1 MIRPTGSWVALIT
14 PFTQDQA
21 VDIAGFCQLVDFHMA
36 HGTNGLLLCGSTGE
50 PSLLTTDEKRAI
62 YDGVLPYARGKIPI
76 FVGTTCGSTAET
88 VELSRYAQ
96 QAGAD
101 GLLLVVPPYSRP
113 PQEAIYQHFR
123 TVAEAVDLPIAIYN
137 NPSRVGVNIDAE
149 TIIRLAE
156 IPNIVADKEAIPN
169 VAQLAAIMGEV
180 GDRLHLLCCDYP
192 GYSLILPTLALGGH
206 GTANVTGNIIPEEMA
221 AMSRPWHSIEDVQR
235 SRELY
240 FRYLPLLSMMYSL
253 TSPVPVKTAVGL
265 LGLPA
270 GSVRRPLP
278 DMAPAK
284 VHQLQALLDELG
296 VTEKYRVERSHVSG
310 S

>member
-14 PFTQDQA
+14 PFTPDDA
-21 VDIAGFCQLVDFHMA
+21 VDIAGFHQLVDFHVT
-36 HGTNGLLLCGSTGE
+36 HGTDGLLLCGSTGE

-62 YDGVLPYARGKIPI
+62 FDQVLPHARDRIPV
-76 FVGTTCGSTAET
+76 FVGTTCGTTAET
-88 VELSRYAQ
+88 VELSRYARE
-96 QAGAD
+96 AGAD

-169 VAQLAAIMGEV
+169 VAQLAAIMAAV

-206 GTANVTGNIIPEEMA
+206 GSANVTGNIIPEEMA
-221 AMSRPWHSIEDVQR
+221 AMSRPWQTFEDLQQ
-235 SRELY
+235 SRALY

-253 TSPVPVKTAVGL
+253 SSPVPVKTAVGL

-278 DMAPAK
+278 DLVPDHVQRLK
-284 VHQLQALLDELG
+284 ALLVSTG
-296 VTEKYRVERSHVSG
+296 VMGKYGSG
-310 S
+310 A

>member
-1 MIRPTGSWVALIT
+1 MMRLTGSWVALIT
-14 PFTQDQA
+14 PFTEDDT
-21 VDIAGFCQLVDFHMA
+21 VDLAGFRQLIDFHLA
-36 HGTNGLLLCGSTGE
+36 HGTDGLLLCGSTGE
-50 PSLLTTDEKRAI
+50 PSLLRSDEKRAI
-62 YDGVLPYARGKIPI
+62 FDGVLPHARGRIPV

-88 VELSRYAQ
+88 VELSRHAQ

-113 PQEAIYQHFR
+113 PQDAIYAHFR

-137 NPSRVGVNIDAE
+137 NPTRVGVNIEAE

-169 VAQLAAIMGEV
+169 VAQLAAIKRAV
-180 GDRLHLLCCDYP
+180 SDRFHLLCCDFP

-221 AMSRPWHSIEDVQR
+221 AMSRPWQSFEDVQR
-235 SRELY
+235 SRALY

-270 GSVRRPLP
+270 GRVRRPLP
-278 DMAPAK
+278 DMAPEK
-284 VHQLQALLDELG
+284 VDQLKALLAELG
-296 VTEKYRVERSHVSG
+296 VTEKYGVVQ
-310 S
+310 

>member
-14 PFTQDQA
+14 PFTEDDA
-21 VDIAGFCQLVDFHMA
+21 VDVAGFHQLIDFHVA
-36 HGTNGLLLCGSTGE
+36 YGTDGLLLCGSTGE
-50 PSLLTTDEKRAI
+50 PSLLTTDEKCQI
-62 YDGVLPYARGKIPI
+62 YDEVLPYARNRIPV
-76 FVGTTCGSTAET
+76 FVGTTCGTTAQT
-88 VELSRYAQ
+88 TELSRHAHR
-96 QAGAD
+96 AGAD

-169 VAQLAAIMGEV
+169 VAQLAAIMRAV

-206 GTANVTGNIIPEEMA
+206 GSANVTGNIIPEEMA
-221 AMSRPWHSIEDVQR
+221 LMSRPWQTLEDLQR

-253 TSPVPVKTAVGL
+253 SSPVPVKTAVGL

-270 GSVRRPLP
+270 GRVRRPLP
-278 DMAPAK
+278 DLAPGHVEK
-284 VHQLQALLDELG
+284 LESLLVSMG
-296 VTEKYRVERSHVSG
+296 VMEKYG
-310 S
+310 ADA

>member
-14 PFTQDQA
+14 PFTEDDA
-21 VDIAGFCQLVDFHMA
+21 VDVAGFHQLIDFHIA
-36 HGTNGLLLCGSTGE
+36 HGTDGLLLCGSTGE
-50 PSLLTTDEKRAI
+50 PSLLTTDEKREI
-62 YDGVLPYARGKIPI
+62 FEKVLPHARDRIPV
-76 FVGTTCGSTAET
+76 FVGTTCGTTSET
-88 VELSRYAQ
+88 TELSRHAHR
-96 QAGAD
+96 AGAD

-113 PQEAIYQHFR
+113 PQEAIYQHFC

-169 VAQLAAIMGEV
+169 VAQLAAIMRAV

-192 GYSLILPTLALGGH
+192 GYSLILPTLTLGGH
-206 GTANVTGNIIPEEMA
+206 GSANVTGNIIPEEMA
-221 AMSRPWHSIEDVQR
+221 LMSRPWRTFEDLQR

-253 TSPVPVKTAVGL
+253 SSPVPVKTAVGL

-270 GSVRRPLP
+270 GRVRRPLP
-278 DMAPAK
+278 DLAPDHVEK
-284 VHQLQALLDELG
+284 MQALLVTMG
-296 VTEKYRVERSHVSG
+296 VMEKYGVDA
-310 S
+310 

>member
-14 PFTQDQA
+14 PFTKDDA
-21 VDIAGFCQLVDFHMA
+21 VDVAGFHRLIDFHMS
-36 HGTNGLLLCGSTGE
+36 HGTDGLLLCGSTGE
-50 PSLLTTDEKRAI
+50 PSLLTTDEKCTI
-62 YDGVLPYARGKIPI
+62 FDQVLPHARDRIPV
-76 FVGTTCGSTAET
+76 FVGTTCGTTAET
-88 VELSRYAQ
+88 VELSRHAEG
-96 QAGAD
+96 AGAD

-123 TVAEAVDLPIAIYN
+123 TVAEAVELPIAIYN

-169 VAQLAAIMGEV
+169 VAQLAAIMRAA

-206 GTANVTGNIIPEEMA
+206 GTANVTGNIIPEEMSLL
-221 AMSRPWHSIEDVQR
+221 SRPWQTLEDVQR

-270 GSVRRPLP
+270 GRVRRPLP
-278 DMAPAK
+278 DPAPDH
-284 VHQLQALLDELG
+284 VHRLEALLVSMG
-296 VTEKYRVERSHVSG
+296 VMDKYG
-310 S
+310 PDA

>member
-14 PFTQDQA
+14 PFTEEDE
-21 VDIAGFCQLVDFHMA
+21 VDIAGFHRLIDFHLS
-36 HGTNGLLLCGSTGE
+36 HGTDGLLLCGSTGE
-50 PSLLTTDEKRAI
+50 PSLLTTDEKRQI
-62 YDGVLPYARGKIPI
+62 FDQVLPHAHDRIPV
-76 FVGTTCGSTAET
+76 FVGTTCGTTAET
-88 VELSRYAQ
+88 VELSRYAHE
-96 QAGAD
+96 AGAD

-149 TIIRLAE
+149 TIIHLAE

-169 VAQLAAIMGEV
+169 VAQLAAIMEAA

-192 GYSLILPTLALGGH
+192 GYGLILPTLSLGGH
-206 GTANVTGNIIPEEMA
+206 GSANVSGNIIPEEMA
-221 AMSRPWHSIEDVQR
+221 AMSRPWQSMEDLQR

-253 TSPVPVKTAVGL
+253 SSPVPVKTAVGL

-270 GSVRRPLP
+270 GRVRRPLP
-278 DMAPAK
+278 DLAPDHVAK
-284 VHQLQALLDELG
+284 LKALLVRLG
-296 VTEKYRVERSHVSG
+296 VIDKYGASV
-310 S
+310 

>member
-1 MIRPTGSWVALIT
+1 MIRPSGSWVALIT
-14 PFTQDQA
+14 PFTEDDA
-21 VDIAGFCQLVDFHMA
+21 VDLSGFWQLVDFHVS
-36 HGTNGLLLCGSTGE
+36 HGTDGLLLCGSTGE
-50 PSLLTTDEKRAI
+50 PSLLTADEKRAI
-62 YDGVLPYARGKIPI
+62 FDQVLPYARDRIPV
-76 FVGTTCGSTAET
+76 FVGTTCGTTTET

-96 QAGAD
+96 GAGAD

-169 VAQLAAIMGEV
+169 VSQLAAIMRAA

-206 GTANVTGNIIPEEMA
+206 GSANVTGNIIPEEMA
-221 AMSRPWHSIEDVQR
+221 LMSRPWGTVEDLRQ

-240 FRYLPLLSMMYSL
+240 FRYLPLLKMMYSL
-253 TSPVPVKTAVGL
+253 SSPVPVKTAVGL

-270 GSVRRPLP
+270 GHVRRPLP
-278 DMAPAK
+278 DLAPDH
-284 VHQLQALLDELG
+284 VEQLRSMLVSTG
-296 VTEKYRVERSHVSG
+296 VMEKYGAYR
-310 S
+310 

>member
-1 MIRPTGSWVALIT
+1 MIQMTGSWVALIT
-14 PFTQDQA
+14 PFTPDGT
-21 VDIAGFCQLVDFHMA
+21 VDLAGFRRLIDFHVA
-36 HGTNGLLLCGSTGE
+36 HSTDGLLLCGSTGE
-50 PSLLTTDEKRAI
+50 PSLLTTEEKRTI
-62 YDGVLPYARGKIPI
+62 FDTVLPYARGRIPV

-88 VELSRYAQ
+88 LELSRYAR

-123 TVAEAVDLPIAIYN
+123 TIAEAVDLPIAIYN

-169 VAQLAAIMGEV
+169 VSQLAAIKRTT
-180 GDRLHLLCCDYP
+180 GDRLHLLCCDFP
-192 GYSLILPTLALGGH
+192 GYGLILPTLALGGQ

-221 AMSRPWHSIEDVQR
+221 AMSRPWQDFEDVQR

-240 FRYLPLLSMMYSL
+240 FRFLPLLTMMYSL
-253 TSPVPVKTAVGL
+253 SNPVPVKTAVGL

-270 GSVRRPLP
+270 GQVRRPLP
-278 DMAPAK
+278 DMAPDK
-284 VHQLQALLDELG
+284 VRKLQALLNELG
-296 VTEKYRVERSHVSG
+296 VTEKYRDR
-310 S
+310 

>member
-1 MIRPTGSWVALIT
+1 
-14 PFTQDQA
+14 
-21 VDIAGFCQLVDFHMA
+21 
-36 HGTNGLLLCGSTGE
+36 
-50 PSLLTTDEKRAI
+50 
-62 YDGVLPYARGKIPI
+62 
-76 FVGTTCGSTAET
+76 VGTTCGTTAET
-88 VELSRYAQ
+88 VELSRYAHG
-96 QAGAD
+96 AGAD

-169 VAQLAAIMGEV
+169 VAQLAAIMRAA

-192 GYSLILPTLALGGH
+192 GYSLVLPTLALGGH
-206 GTANVTGNIIPEEMA
+206 GSANVTGNIIPEEMA
-221 AMSRPWHSIEDVQR
+221 LMSRPWQTFEDLQR

-253 TSPVPVKTAVGL
+253 SSPVPVKTAVGL

-278 DMAPAK
+278 DLAPDHVEK
-284 VHQLQALLDELG
+284 LESLLVSMG
-296 VTEKYRVERSHVSG
+296 VMEKYG
-310 S
+310 AYP

>member
-1 MIRPTGSWVALIT
+1 MIRPSGSWVALIT
-14 PFTQDQA
+14 PFTEDNA
-21 VDIAGFCQLVDFHMA
+21 VDHSGFRRLVDFHLS
-36 HGTNGLLLCGSTGE
+36 HGTDGLLLCGSTGE
-50 PSLLTTDEKRAI
+50 PSLLTADEKCAI
-62 YDGVLPYARGKIPI
+62 FDQVLPYARDRVPV
-76 FVGTTCGSTAET
+76 FVGTTCGTTPET

-96 QAGAD
+96 GAGAD

-113 PQEAIYQHFR
+113 PQEAVYQHFR

-149 TIIRLAE
+149 TIIQLAE

-169 VAQLAAIMGEV
+169 VAQLAAIMSAA

-206 GTANVTGNIIPEEMA
+206 GSANVTGNIIPEEMA
-221 AMSRPWHSIEDVQR
+221 LMSRPWQTVEDLRQ

-253 TSPVPVKTAVGL
+253 SSPVPVKTAVGL

-270 GSVRRPLP
+270 GRVRPPLP
-278 DMAPAK
+278 DLAPDH
-284 VHQLQALLDELG
+284 VERLRSLLVSMG
-296 VTEKYRVERSHVSG
+296 VMEKYGVHP
-310 S
+310 

>member
-14 PFTQDQA
+14 PFTED
-21 VDIAGFCQLVDFHMA
+21 DRVDFEGLRQLIDFHVT
-36 HGTNGLLLCGSTGE
+36 HGTDGLLLCGSTGE
-50 PSLLTTDEKRAI
+50 PSLLSIEEKRAI
-62 YDGVLPYARGKIPI
+62 FDQVLPHARGRIPI

-96 QAGAD
+96 RAGAD

-137 NPSRVGVNIDAE
+137 NPSRVGVNIEAE

-169 VAQLAAIMGEV
+169 VAQLATIMRAV
-180 GDRLHLLCCDYP
+180 GNKLHLLCCDYP
-192 GYSLILPTLALGGH
+192 GYGLILPTLALGGH
-206 GTANVTGNIIPEEMA
+206 GTANVAGNVIPEEMA
-221 AMSRPWHSIEDVQR
+221 AMSRPWRSFEDVQR
-235 SRELY
+235 SRRLY
-240 FRYLPLLSMMYSL
+240 FRYLPLLRMMYSV
-253 TSPVPVKTAVGL
+253 SNPVPVKTAVGL

-270 GSVRRPLP
+270 GRVRRPLP
-278 DMAPAK
+278 DLAPEK
-284 VHQLQALLDELG
+284 VQQLEALLVELG
-296 VTEKYRVERSHVSG
+296 VREKYGAEG
-310 S
+310 